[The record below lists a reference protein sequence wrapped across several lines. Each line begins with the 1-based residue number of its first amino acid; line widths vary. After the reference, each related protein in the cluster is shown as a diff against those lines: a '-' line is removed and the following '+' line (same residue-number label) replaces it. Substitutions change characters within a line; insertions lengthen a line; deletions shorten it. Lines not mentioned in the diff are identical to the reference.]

1 MTELAPII
9 SSLPSL
15 RLTVDAHGLLAKK
28 ALGQNFLLDSN
39 ITDKIIRSSLEAQ
52 NKTSFAGS
60 HVYEIGP
67 GPGGLTRS
75 ILKAGP
81 QRLTVIEMDDRC
93 IEIMKELQNK
103 TGNIMEIVNGDA
115 LKFDFSAAAA
125 QPRQI
130 VSNLPYNVSV
140 PLLTGWLK
148 NIGAYQAL
156 TLMFQKEVADRITAP
171 LKTKDYGRISV
182 LAQLQCK
189 ITRLFDLNPECF
201 VPAPKIW
208 SSVLLFEPLDTP
220 LDANQIQK
228 LEKLTAQ
235 AFAQR
240 RKMIRQSLKSI
251 PLLEQ
256 KCAAAGIPLT
266 ARPEEISPQQFFC
279 LIRPPLIF

>member
-1 MTELAPII
+1 MVEPAQII

-28 ALGQNFLLDSN
+28 ALGQNFLLDAN

-52 NKTSFAGS
+52 GRPSFAGT

-75 ILKAGP
+75 ILKAEP

-93 IEIMKELQNK
+93 IEIMKELRSK
-103 TGNIMEIVNGDA
+103 TGDVMEIVNGDA
-115 LKFDFSAAAA
+115 LRFDFSAVDAL
-125 QPRQI
+125 PRQI

-140 PLLTGWLK
+140 PLLTGWLR
-148 NIGAYQAL
+148 NIGTYQAL
-156 TLMFQKEVADRITAP
+156 TLMFQKEVADRISAP
-171 LKTKDYGRISV
+171 IRTKDYGRISV

-208 SSVLLFEPLDTP
+208 SSVLLFEPVAQP
-220 LDANQIQK
+220 LTSEQIQK

-240 RKMIRQSLKSI
+240 RKMIRQSLKSVSG
-251 PLLEQ
+251 LEE
-256 KCAAAGIPLT
+256 KCAAAGISPT
-266 ARPEEISPQQFFC
+266 ARPEEISPAQFFA
-279 LIRPPLIF
+279 LSALL

>member
-52 NKTSFAGS
+52 NRASFAGS
-60 HVYEIGP
+60 CVYEIGP

-81 QRLTVIEMDDRC
+81 QHLTVIEMDDRC
-93 IEIMKELQNK
+93 IEIMKELQSK
-103 TGNIMEIVNGDA
+103 TGDIMEIVNGDA
-115 LKFDFSAAAA
+115 LKFDFSAATT

-130 VSNLPYNVSV
+130 VSNLPYNISV

-201 VPAPKIW
+201 VPAPKIR
-208 SSVLLFEPLDTP
+208 SSVLLFEPLDNP
-220 LDANQIQK
+220 LDENQIPK

-251 PLLEQ
+251 SGLEE
-256 KCAAAGIPLT
+256 KCAAADIPLT
-266 ARPEEISPQQFFC
+266 ARPEEISPQQFFA
-279 LIRPPLIF
+279 LSALL